1 MEGTN
6 LAIEYCWAEGHYDRL
21 PAMARELVG
30 LPVDLLMTRGT
41 PGTWAAKRETSSPTS
56 RGPAKASPDPPT
68 YADGDR
74 PELREAK
81 QRLAS
86 TQ

>member
-1 MEGTN
+1 LGGQAGDLVAN
-6 LAIEYCWAEGHYDRL
+6 LAR
-21 PAMARELVG
+21 
-30 LPVDLLMTRGT
+30 
-41 PGTWAAKRETSSPTS
+41 PGESITGS
-56 RGPAKASPDPPT
+56 T

-86 TQ
+86 KQ

>member
-41 PGTWAAKRETSSPTS
+41 PGTWQAGDLVANLARPGESITGS
-56 RGPAKASPDPPT
+56 T

-86 TQ
+86 KQ